1 MDNNLI
7 IYKTDE
13 SRIYKS
19 NNFDDVIFSCCK
31 NYKIKKT
38 ILEQTQV
45 DKNED
50 RINYYTNMR
59 VIKIKIKPDGLYK
72 KYFFN
77 CYCIM
82 KSFRF

>member
-7 IYKTDE
+7 IYKTYE

-31 NYKIKKT
+31 NYKIKKQLFNRLKL
-38 ILEQTQV
+38 I
-45 DKNED
+45 KNED
-50 RINYYTNMR
+50 WINYYTNVR
-59 VIKIKIKPDGLYK
+59 IIKTKIKPDGLYK

-77 CYCIM
+77 CYCIR